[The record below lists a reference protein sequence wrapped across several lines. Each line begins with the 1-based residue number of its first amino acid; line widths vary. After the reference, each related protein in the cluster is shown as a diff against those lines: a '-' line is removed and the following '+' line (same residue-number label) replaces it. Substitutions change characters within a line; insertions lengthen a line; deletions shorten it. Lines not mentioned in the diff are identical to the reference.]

1 MPLLFG
7 AFSHRREAGP
17 IRDFLSVKKKKKKK
31 KKKKEMPT
39 SQGQGGKESAATGE
53 LIILKQILRVHAT
66 QQPSLGNLDSGA
78 YAQQPRAVRLC
89 ALTVSCLRKSQ
100 EKREKVPHHHG
111 VVMHM
116 PPVGLYRERSL
127 TAPCRQEVGGPGRGV
142 TTTGHYW

>member
-17 IRDFLSVKKKKKKK
+17 IRDFYYEIPPFPHPRSSLRVGVSLSKKKKKK
-31 KKKKEMPT
+31 
-39 SQGQGGKESAATGE
+39 QGQGGKESAATGE

-78 YAQQPRAVRLC
+78 YAQQPRAVQLC

-100 EKREKVPHHHG
+100 EKREKF
-111 VVMHM
+111 
-116 PPVGLYRERSL
+116 RII
-127 TAPCRQEVGGPGRGV
+127 
-142 TTTGHYW
+142 TGW